1 MQKEKKVSTKL
12 NISRLIQDLG
22 GASAAAKIT
31 GTVRTAPYGWIA
43 RQYVSSAVL
52 EKIKSHDPDL
62 DLDAYFDE
70 EKDEAKDKAGGR
82 T

>member
-1 MQKEKKVSTKL
+1 VTAKL
-12 NISRLIQDLG
+12 NIQRLIADLG

-31 GTVRTAPYGWIA
+31 GTVRTAPYGWIS
-43 RQYVSSAVL
+43 RNYVSSSVL

-70 EKDEAKDKAGGR
+70 EHDEAKDEAGGSPPIS
-82 T
+82 

>member
-1 MQKEKKVSTKL
+1 MSAKL
-12 NISRLIQDLG
+12 NISRLIADLG

-31 GTVRTAPYGWIA
+31 GTVRTAPYGWIS
-43 RQYVSSAVL
+43 RNYVSSRVL

-70 EKDEAKDKAGGR
+70 EHDETKDEAGSSTR
-82 T
+82 LS

>member
-1 MQKEKKVSTKL
+1 MSAKL
-12 NISRLIQDLG
+12 NISRLIEDLG

-31 GTVRTAPYGWIA
+31 GTVRTAPYGWIS
-43 RQYVSSAVL
+43 RNYVSSSVL

-70 EKDEAKDKAGGR
+70 ENDENKDEAGSRIGIS
-82 T
+82 